1 MAALAAGMDI
11 SGHEN
16 KLIYTESVYTDWGEK
31 DGAAAADWVNS
42 NLKGI
47 EKSDEILSTFSSA
60 IIDID
65 PQSAVTWASK
75 IYDEGQ
81 RNENLSMLLKNWSP
95 WTAIA
100 VADGSTDRT
109 SATISSS
116 ALALSKASR
125 TQRAGSKNATIP
137 CIRRLDSP
145 YPSPFPDSNAF
156 GV

>member
-65 PQSAVTWASK
+65 PQAAVTWASE

-81 RNENLSMLLKNWSP
+81 RNENLSMLLEEL
-95 WTAIA
+95 
-100 VADGSTDRT
+100 VAMDGNSGRRWVNR
-109 SATISSS
+109 SN
-116 ALALSKASR
+116 LSDDLKQR
-125 TQRAGSKNATIP
+125 FGTQ
-137 CIRRLDSP
+137 
-145 YPSPFPDSNAF
+145 
-156 GV
+156 

>member
-11 SGHEN
+11 SGRDN
-16 KLIYTESVYTDWGEK
+16 KLIYTDSVYTAWGEK

-65 PQSAVTWASK
+65 PQAAVTWASE

-81 RNENLSMLLKNWSP
+81 RNENLSVLLEEW
-95 WTAIA
+95 
-100 VADGSTDRT
+100 VAMDGNSGRRWVNRSNLRD
-109 SATISSS
+109 

-125 TQRAGSKNATIP
+125 TQRAGSKNASLP

-145 YPSPFPDSNAF
+145 YSSLFPDSNAF